1 MHRSFLKYHRQHLS
15 SPWYR
20 RHQVSGQVPLLELFN
35 QQRLRLYVYIWSLYI
50 HFRTRLPTNYPP
62 NRIIY
67 SPIIPPPFQERRID
81 PRDSRRASISH
92 GTSPSRGVSNLR
104 SDEPQAAAASSRSG
118 TIKSTAVPWVYGK
131 YGCVGEFRAWRN
143 RGRRQSRFRETREA
157 RLLR

>member
-1 MHRSFLKYHRQHLS
+1 MRRSFLKYHRQHLS
-15 SPWYR
+15 SPWY
-20 RHQVSGQVPLLELFN
+20 HK
-35 QQRLRLYVYIWSLYI
+35 
-50 HFRTRLPTNYPP
+50 YPP
-62 NRIIY
+62 AKYHYCLTNNVIYIYGRFISSFYPRITQIVLFIRQFFFP
-67 SPIIPPPFQERRID
+67 SPSKSGVSILEILD
-81 PRDSRRASISH
+81 VPRSAVSH

-131 YGCVGEFRAWRN
+131 YGCIGEFRAWRN